1 VAQEAKTGQE
11 SRASRGRRHNNW
23 VLLLLH
29 TFHSPPHS
37 LPIPIPISFLI
48 TSNHI
53 IERNATHWR
62 WKGGN
67 ELNAMG
73 RLGGKGASERLI
85 IFCTFVVGQMRIE
98 LNWIDPNRIEK
109 KSFENCAVELR

>member
-1 VAQEAKTGQE
+1 
-11 SRASRGRRHNNW
+11 
-23 VLLLLH
+23 
-29 TFHSPPHS
+29 
-37 LPIPIPISFLI
+37 
-48 TSNHI
+48 
-53 IERNATHWR
+53 
-62 WKGGN
+62 
-67 ELNAMG
+67 LNAMG